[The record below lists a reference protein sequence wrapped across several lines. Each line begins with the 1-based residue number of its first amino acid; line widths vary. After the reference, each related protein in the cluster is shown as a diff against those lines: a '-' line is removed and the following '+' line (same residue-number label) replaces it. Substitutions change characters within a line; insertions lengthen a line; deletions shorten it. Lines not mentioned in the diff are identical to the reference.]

1 MIAPLVRLDM
11 VPEGAAI
18 CFPYSGRRAVVVGH
32 GDSGSRV
39 RMLSGEERGQ
49 VIRVSGGCD
58 VLPAFVPDEVSSTSD
73 GNDD

>member
-1 MIAPLVRLDM
+1 MIAPLVRLDS
-11 VPEGAAI
+11 VPEGAAV

-58 VLPAFVPDEVSSTSD
+58 VVRMDSNGVSSTSD
-73 GNDD
+73 EEK